1 MNNKF
6 IRVISPIT
14 VAVVGCLDLAIIAL
28 GVFAIK
34 KIQQSLDGWT
44 IAFLVIELF
53 AIVIGVITSK
63 EAVSNGVRF
72 DESKM
77 EFTGLDDNNIFEY
90 AEIEKIETS
99 KDTKASLR
107 KNFVDRYSSIIIY
120 KKDNSVTTIE
130 LGLTTR
136 KTLLKIEKEINS
148 RI

>member
-1 MNNKF
+1 MKDRF

-14 VAVVGCLDLAIIAL
+14 IAVVACLDFAIIGIGA
-28 GVFAIK
+28 FAIK
-34 KIQQSLDGWT
+34 KIQQSIDGWT

-53 AIVIGVITSK
+53 AIIIGILATK
-63 EAVSNGVRF
+63 EAISNGVRF
-72 DESKM
+72 DNEKM
-77 EFTGLDDNNIFEY
+77 EFTGLDDNNVFKY
-90 AEIEKIETS
+90 QEIEKIETN

-107 KNFVDRYSSIIIY
+107 KNFVDRYSSIIIF

-136 KTLLKIEKEINS
+136 KTLLKIADEINN

>member
-1 MNNKF
+1 MKNKF

-14 VAVVGCLDLAIIAL
+14 ITVVVCLDIAIIGIGA
-28 GVFAIK
+28 FAIK
-34 KIQQSLDGWT
+34 KIQQSIDGWT

-53 AIVIGVITSK
+53 AIIIGILATK

-72 DESKM
+72 DNEKM
-77 EFTGLDDNNIFEY
+77 EFTGLDDNNVFKY
-90 AEIEKIETS
+90 QDIEKIETN

-107 KNFVDRYSSIIIY
+107 KNFVDRYSSIIIF

-136 KTLLKIEKEINS
+136 KTLLKIADEINN